1 MIHITKIVLFLLYGS
16 GDSNFCTIFSRA
28 AVKNLRR
35 MGDCVIVIVAIV
47 VMFFLLVKE
56 YMRPGLI
63 LFSVVVIL
71 LATGVITTT
80 DALAGFSN
88 KGMITVALLFL
99 VSEGIRTSDCLRPIM
114 KRLFPQPTQQ
124 SARLGYITILPAVAF
139 ISAFLNN
146 TPIVVIFIPHIKAW
160 CRKVGIS
167 IKKMLI
173 PLSYAAILGG
183 MCTLIGTSTNLVI
196 HGMMLDAGLSGFTI
210 FELGKVGVII
220 AIVGTLYMVLC
231 IGKLLP
237 DDMESS
243 EVSNRHIVEVILS
256 PRFPGIQCT
265 TEQFDFYKHYGAK
278 IISVRRDGRQ
288 IDGLDGY
295 CYKENDTLL
304 LSTDKNF
311 IDAWSSSSIFLIATN
326 GTEKILKTQRW
337 RQWLSL
343 ALVVV
348 MVVGASLGQKGAPD
362 MFFWAAIV
370 AVIMA
375 FTGIFPAKKYTKFIS
390 WDILVTIAS
399 AFAISRAMI
408 LSGLADA
415 IAAGV
420 ISLCCRLSPHAVLA
434 LIYIIT
440 NIITDNIIVAKK
452 VFAIYFLPYINKA
465 TKNKGPLNNKFPSQ
479 TGIPPSH
486 KKPVKCFN
494 TIERPVTPP
503 QTRPNG
509 SQAKLIPSAIKKVP
523 TTI

>member
-1 MIHITKIVLFLLYGS
+1 MLYGS
-16 GDSNFCTIFSRA
+16 GDSNVCTIFSRA

-265 TEQFDFYKHYGAK
+265 TDQFDFYKHYGAK

-311 IDAWSSSSIFLIATN
+311 IDTWSSSSIFLIATN

-420 ISLCCRLSPHAVLA
+420 ISLCSTLSPHAVLA

-440 NIITDNIIVAKK
+440 NIITEIITNNAAAAFAFPIALSAASQLSVNPMPFCVAI
-452 VFAIYFLPYINKA
+452 AIAASASFCTPIGY
-465 TKNKGPLNNKFPSQ
+465 Q
-479 TGIPPSH
+479 T
-486 KKPVKCFN
+486 N
-494 TIERPVTPP
+494 TIVQGLGEYQFRDFVRSGLPLTAI
-503 QTRPNG
+503 TFTI
-509 SQAKLIPSAIKKVP
+509 SMIFIPIFWSF
-523 TTI
+523 

>member
-1 MIHITKIVLFLLYGS
+1 M
-16 GDSNFCTIFSRA
+16 
-28 AVKNLRR
+28 
-35 MGDCVIVIVAIV
+35 IVIVAIV

-63 LFSVVVIL
+63 LFSVVVVL
-71 LATGVITTT
+71 LAAGVITTA

-99 VSEGIRTSDCLRPIM
+99 VSEGIRASDCLRPIM
-114 KRLFPQPTQQ
+114 NRLFPRSSQH
-124 SARLGYITILPAVAF
+124 SAHLGYITILPTVAF

-220 AIVGTLYMVLC
+220 AIIGTLYMALF

-237 DDMESS
+237 NDMESS
-243 EVSNRHIVEVILS
+243 EIGNHHIVEVILG

-278 IISVRRDGRQ
+278 IISVRRDGVQ
-288 IDGLDGY
+288 IDSMEGY

-311 IDAWSSSSIFLIATN
+311 IDTWSNSSIFLIATN
-326 GTEKILKTQRW
+326 GTEHHHATKRW

-348 MVVGASLGQKGAPD
+348 MVVGASIGQKGAPD

-408 LSGLADA
+408 LSGLADV
-415 IAAGV
+415 IASGV

-440 NIITDNIIVAKK
+440 NIITEIITNNAAAAFAFPIALSAASQLSVNPMPFCVAI
-452 VFAIYFLPYINKA
+452 AIAASASFCTPIGY
-465 TKNKGPLNNKFPSQ
+465 Q
-479 TGIPPSH
+479 T
-486 KKPVKCFN
+486 N
-494 TIERPVTPP
+494 TIVQGLGGYRFKDFVRSGLPLTAITFTV
-503 QTRPNG
+503 
-509 SQAKLIPSAIKKVP
+509 SMIFIPIFWKF
-523 TTI
+523 

>member
-1 MIHITKIVLFLLYGS
+1 M
-16 GDSNFCTIFSRA
+16 
-28 AVKNLRR
+28 
-35 MGDCVIVIVAIV
+35 IVIVAIV

-124 SARLGYITILPAVAF
+124 SAREGYITILPAVAF

-343 ALVVV
+343 VLVVV

-399 AFAISRAMI
+399 YMSD
-408 LSGLADA
+408 GWNW
-415 IAAGV
+415 
-420 ISLCCRLSPHAVLA
+420 RL
-434 LIYIIT
+434 
-440 NIITDNIIVAKK
+440 
-452 VFAIYFLPYINKA
+452 KA
-465 TKNKGPLNNKFPSQ
+465 TD
-479 TGIPPSH
+479 
-486 KKPVKCFN
+486 
-494 TIERPVTPP
+494 
-503 QTRPNG
+503 G
-509 SQAKLIPSAIKKVP
+509 S
-523 TTI
+523 T